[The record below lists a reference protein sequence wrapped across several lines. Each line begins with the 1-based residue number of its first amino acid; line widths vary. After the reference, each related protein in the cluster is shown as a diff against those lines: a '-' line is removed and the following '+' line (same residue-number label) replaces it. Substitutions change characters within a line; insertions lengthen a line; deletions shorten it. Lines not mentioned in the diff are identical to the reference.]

1 MVEGAFV
8 FAVRLTATHVF
19 ICRYNI
25 EITVTD
31 QQLSAS
37 KDFTITVVNRND
49 QPKFVAQSY
58 TFSVDEDASANTD
71 VGTVTAT
78 DEDAATSITYSV
90 SPDTVFRVIPTTGVI
105 QLIAANL
112 NFEAT
117 PSYVW
122 LWTLG
127 CVFARG

>member
-1 MVEGAFV
+1 M
-8 FAVRLTATHVF
+8 
-19 ICRYNI
+19 
-25 EITVTD
+25 
-31 QQLSAS
+31 
-37 KDFTITVVNRND
+37 VNRND

-112 NFEAT
+112 NYEAIQ
-117 PSYVW
+117 SYVW
-122 LWTLG
+122 LWTLRAG
-127 CVFARG
+127 RVRVCTCLTILHVMLPQVHADCDRDG